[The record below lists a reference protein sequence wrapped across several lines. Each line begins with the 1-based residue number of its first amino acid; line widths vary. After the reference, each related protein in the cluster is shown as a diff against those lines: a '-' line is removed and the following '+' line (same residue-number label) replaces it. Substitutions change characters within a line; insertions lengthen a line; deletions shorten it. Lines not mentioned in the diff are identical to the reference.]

1 MITKGRKGRTGI
13 RAALLGCVWLFLC
26 LCGARATAQLPLDIK
41 AQFGSIDIRETACWE
56 GDDSTW
62 FLLARTPDGVNRLI
76 GYTLENGT
84 WVQKFQ
90 SATALPQGDGRVRL
104 QMTNQ
109 MQDFTRNIT
118 VTGPILMILQYG
130 TGEKES
136 SILAHYEFL
145 RSDEGVWELLHA
157 FFQEEQVHVDFDEN
171 SVTFS
176 TPISQDHSMIRTVEE
191 PVERDLRRV
200 DFTTI
205 PRTPEQIV
213 RTETE

>member
-1 MITKGRKGRTGI
+1 MYSKGRKGRTGI
-13 RAALLGCVWLFLC
+13 RAVLLGCVVLFLC
-26 LCGARATAQLPLDIK
+26 LGGVRATAQLPMDIK

-90 SATALPQGDGRVRL
+90 SATALPQGNGRVRL

-109 MQDFTRNIT
+109 MRDFTRDLT

-130 TGEKES
+130 TGEEES
-136 SILAHYEFL
+136 SILSHYEFL
-145 RSDEGVWELLHA
+145 RSDEGVWELFHA
-157 FFQEEQVHVDFDEN
+157 FFQEEQVHVDFEEN
-171 SVTFS
+171 RVTFR
-176 TPISQDHSMIRTVEE
+176 TPIDQDHSMIRTVETT
-191 PVERDLRRV
+191 VERDLRRV
-200 DFTTI
+200 DFTVL
-205 PRTPEQIV
+205 PRTPEEAA